1 MTPICVRD
9 EGVGEPA
16 NHLTL
21 IRNATPISIKSAQR
35 PFRRLGRLTDKVSP
49 ASSGIGYTRDQ
60 MTFSQSQECSP
71 FGTARSLT
79 EGPDAVSGIVA
90 ALGAGLAIAWF
101 DLFAALVT
109 LDGGLG
115 RNVISLALPVAL
127 AAVTLSLALLVCVPV
142 PKLRLVTPV
151 GLCVM
156 FLLAIIG
163 GVEASFAYP
172 DRMKDVVHLPEPFFA
187 VMAAILIG
195 CIAAWLASTALRRGL
210 VDIAAQRR
218 FWSILPGQLM
228 LATAFVWL
236 IRRSW
241 ASASQV
247 LVGGCAAAATTAVLW
262 WVWRS
267 DRGARLATACLSMAW
282 LVTILLAGVTSFGG
296 SGAERNVEGQPA
308 EKAPATVVLITV
320 DTLRADAVDGVATY
334 PPTPSFDR
342 IASSGVVFSNAIA
355 PSPWTFPSLASIV
368 TGLSPMVHQINGYG
382 DALPDQ
388 VATVAGTLAQQ
399 GYRTALIG
407 RSPFFR
413 PDYNL
418 HKGFAERQVFPTM
431 WPAQGFATI
440 LADRLVPRLDAGTSA
455 LAERA
460 CSWLRE
466 QGDAPVFLWLHLY
479 DPHRPYDPP
488 ERFQPSGKPARRIGS
503 SFSRF
508 KEIRIGTW
516 VPTAK
521 EQRWIRQLYFGE
533 VRLVDEAVGQV
544 VDTLETLERLE
555 DALVIV
561 SSDHGEEFWE
571 HGDYEHGHTLY
582 QEVIAVPLIIRGP
595 GLGIRP
601 GVVADPVTITAIAPT
616 ILDLCGVPVNPRN
629 LSAGSLVNSWADPGS
644 WSPDL
649 VTSRSL
655 LYYSQRETVIDGRY
669 KLIRDIDGNR
679 AEIFDLEADP
689 AERMPARVLDSAAA
703 ERLSNLLDQEAA
715 LALRLRQYHG
725 LEDTDPQIR
734 DPDERRRLE
743 ALGYVAP

>member
-1 MTPICVRD
+1 MFD
-9 EGVGEPA
+9 
-16 NHLTL
+16 
-21 IRNATPISIKSAQR
+21 R
-35 PFRRLGRLTDKVSP
+35 PDL
-49 ASSGIGYTRDQ
+49 
-60 MTFSQSQECSP
+60 
-71 FGTARSLT
+71 
-79 EGPDAVSGIVA
+79 VSGIIA

-101 DLFAALVT
+101 DLFAALVS

-115 RNVISLALPVAL
+115 RNVIDLALPVAL
-127 AAVTLSLALLVCVPV
+127 AAVVLSLALLVCVPA

-151 GLCVM
+151 GLCVV
-156 FLLAIIG
+156 FALAIIG
-163 GVEASFAYP
+163 DVEAIFAYP
-172 DRMKDVVHLPEPFFA
+172 ERLKDLLRVPEPLFG
-187 VMAAILIG
+187 VMAAVVIG
-195 CIAAWLASTALRRGL
+195 CIAAGLASTTLRRGL

-218 FWSILPGQLM
+218 FWSILPCQLM

-241 ASASQV
+241 ATGSQV
-247 LVGGCAAAATTAVLW
+247 IVGGFAAAVATAVLW
-262 WVWRS
+262 WAWRS
-267 DRGARLATACLSMAW
+267 DRGARLATTCLSMAW
-282 LVTILLAGVTSFGG
+282 VVTILLAGASSFGASNETKG
-296 SGAERNVEGQPA
+296 VAGQPA

-320 DTLRADAVDGVATY
+320 DTLRADAVGGVTPR

-368 TGLSPMVHQINGYG
+368 TGLSPMVHRINGYG

-388 VATVAGTLAQQ
+388 VATVAEVLAQE

-407 RSPFFR
+407 RSPFLR

-418 HKGFAERQVFPTM
+418 HRGFAECQLFPTIWPAKGFAT
-431 WPAQGFATI
+431 T

-460 CSWLRE
+460 CRWLRE

-488 ERFQPSGKPARRIGS
+488 ERFQPSGKPAHRIGP

-508 KEIRIGTW
+508 SEIRMGTW
-516 VPTAK
+516 VPTAD
-521 EQRWIRQLYFGE
+521 EQRWIRQLYLGE

-544 VDTLETLERLE
+544 VDTLETLERFE

-561 SSDHGEEFWE
+561 SSDHGEELWE
-571 HGDYEHGHTLY
+571 HGGYEHGHTLY

-616 ILDLCGVPVNPRN
+616 ILDLCGVPVKPRK

-644 WSPDL
+644 WLPDP

-669 KLIRDIDGNR
+669 KLIRDIDGDR
-679 AEIFDLEADP
+679 TEIFDLEADP
-689 AERMPARVLDSAAA
+689 AERMPGRFPDSAMP
-703 ERLSNLLDQEAA
+703 ERLSKLLDQEAE
-715 LALRLRQYHG
+715 LALRLRQFHG
-725 LEDTDPQIR
+725 LEGTDSLIR
-734 DPDERRRLE
+734 DPEERKRLE
-743 ALGYVAP
+743 ALGYVTP

>member
-1 MTPICVRD
+1 MTSSQNRECS
-9 EGVGEPA
+9 
-16 NHLTL
+16 
-21 IRNATPISIKSAQR
+21 SIK
-35 PFRRLGRLTDKVSP
+35 
-49 ASSGIGYTRDQ
+49 
-60 MTFSQSQECSP
+60 
-71 FGTARSLT
+71 TARSLT
-79 EGPDAVSGIVA
+79 DGPDVVSGIIA

-101 DLFAALVT
+101 DLFAALVS

-115 RNVISLALPVAL
+115 RNVIDLALPVAL
-127 AAVTLSLALLVCVPV
+127 AAVVMSLVLLVCVPV

-156 FLLAIIG
+156 FALAIIG
-163 GVEASFAYP
+163 DVEAIFAYP
-172 DRMKDVVHLPEPFFA
+172 DRVRDLLKVPKPLFG
-187 VMAAILIG
+187 VMAAVGIG
-195 CIAAWLASTALRRGL
+195 CVAAGLASTALRRGL

-218 FWSILPGQLM
+218 FWSILPCQLM
-228 LATAFVWL
+228 LATAYVWL

-241 ASASQV
+241 ESELQV
-247 LVGGCAAAATTAVLW
+247 IVGGCAAAVVAAVLW
-262 WVWRS
+262 WAWRS
-267 DRGARLATACLSMAW
+267 DRGAGLATTCLSMAW
-282 LVTILLAGVTSFGG
+282 IVTILLVGAPSSGVSN
-296 SGAERNVEGQPA
+296 SAEGVAGQPA

-320 DTLRADAVDGVATY
+320 DTLRADAVGGVTPR

-388 VATVAGTLAQQ
+388 VATVAGTLARQ

-407 RSPFFR
+407 RSPFFKS
-413 PDYNL
+413 DYNL
-418 HKGFAERQVFPTM
+418 HKGFAECQVFPTM
-431 WPAQGFATI
+431 WPAKGFATA
-440 LADRLVPRLDAGTSA
+440 LADRMVPRLDAGTSA

-460 CSWLRE
+460 CRWLRE
-466 QGDAPVFLWLHLY
+466 QGDAPLFLWLHLY
-479 DPHRPYDPP
+479 DPHRSYEPP
-488 ERFQPSGKPARRIGS
+488 ERFQPPGKPAHRIGP

-508 KEIRIGTW
+508 KEIRMGTW
-516 VPTAK
+516 VPTAE
-521 EQRWIRQLYFGE
+521 EQRWIRQLYLGE
-533 VRLVDEAVGQV
+533 VRLVDEAVGRV
-544 VDTLETLERLE
+544 VDTLETLERFE

-561 SSDHGEEFWE
+561 SSDHGEELWE
-571 HGDYEHGHTLY
+571 HGGYEHGHTLY

-595 GLGIRP
+595 GLGIRR

-655 LYYSQRETVIDGRY
+655 LYFSQRETVIDGRY
-669 KLIRDIDGNR
+669 KLIRDIDGER
-679 AEIFDLEADP
+679 AEVFDLEADP
-689 AERMPARVLDSAAA
+689 VERMPGRFLDSTVL
-703 ERLSNLLDQEAA
+703 ERLSKLLDQEAEHS
-715 LALRLRQYHG
+715 LRLRLFHG
-725 LEDTDPQIR
+725 LEDTEPQIR
-734 DPDERRRLE
+734 DPDERKRLE